1 MINIPMSELT
11 QEALLGVVDAFILRE
26 GTDYGHQDYTLE
38 EKRQRVIAM
47 LQGGKA
53 VICFYPENEHI
64 DIVPNDCTN
73 KRLRKNNEKQTSE

>member
-26 GTDYGHQDYTLE
+26 GTDYGLQDYTLE

-47 LQGGKA
+47 LQGDKA
-53 VICFYPENEHI
+53 EICFYPENEHI
-64 DIVPNDCTN
+64 DIVLNDWTN

>member
-1 MINIPMSELT
+1 MSELT

-53 VICFYPENEHI
+53 EICFYPENEHI
-64 DIVPNDCTN
+64 DIVLYDETN
-73 KRLRKNNEKQTSE
+73 KRLRKKQRKADR